1 MAASRK
7 DHELC
12 FDKMID
18 RFALQLSE
26 NEKQRLVHYYKLS
39 DKYYDST
46 KSNIQVMVALKMIG
60 LFSLSNP
67 EGLLDIAEFLNR
79 TDLIDAYTPEIKEL
93 KNAKPRK
100 SSVMLP
106 WNVAYDGVDLGSAL
120 DIARK
125 QIEIGQAHFEL
136 LQKICHHRKPR
147 MEEQILENF
156 EKISNGLGEVVTDLH
171 QMKTLLMSGK

>member
-12 FDKMID
+12 FNKMVD
-18 RFALQLSE
+18 RYALQLSE
-26 NEKQRLVHYYKLS
+26 NEKQRLVHYYELS

-93 KNAKPRK
+93 KSAKPRK

-106 WNVAYDGVDLGSAL
+106 HMVYDGVDLSSAL